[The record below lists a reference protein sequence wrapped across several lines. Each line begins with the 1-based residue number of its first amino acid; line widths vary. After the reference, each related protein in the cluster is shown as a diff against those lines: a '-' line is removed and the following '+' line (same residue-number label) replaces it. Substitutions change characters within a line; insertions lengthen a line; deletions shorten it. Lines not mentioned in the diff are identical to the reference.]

1 MNNKE
6 VWYGDM
12 KGVHE
17 SLDKVARQEI
27 KLEVWENDLDKKKND
42 CQRDQV
48 LTEARLDKLTKK
60 FAEVEQKKKV
70 EKNERL
76 DALAAHGI
84 SKNSMLPIK

>member
-27 KLEVWENDLDKKKND
+27 KLEVWDNDLDKKKSD
-42 CQRDQV
+42 CERDQV
-48 LTEARLDKLTKK
+48 LTESRLDKLTKK

-76 DALAAHGI
+76 DALTAHGI